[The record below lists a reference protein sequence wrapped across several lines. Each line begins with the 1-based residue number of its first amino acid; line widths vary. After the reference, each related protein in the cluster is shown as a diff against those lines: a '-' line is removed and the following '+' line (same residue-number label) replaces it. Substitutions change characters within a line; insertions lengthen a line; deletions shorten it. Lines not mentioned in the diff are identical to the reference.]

1 MFPSMVFCILS
12 RDRDFVDD
20 MKRLLTNGGADVY
33 VASSFDEYAS
43 IQGDGVAVEMLVLD
57 PVFRII

>member
-20 MKRLLTNGGADVY
+20 MASLLSNSDAEVF
-33 VASSFDEYAS
+33 VASSFTEYARL
-43 IQGDGVAVEMLVLD
+43 QEDGLVVEMLIVD
-57 PVFRII
+57 PVFKIH